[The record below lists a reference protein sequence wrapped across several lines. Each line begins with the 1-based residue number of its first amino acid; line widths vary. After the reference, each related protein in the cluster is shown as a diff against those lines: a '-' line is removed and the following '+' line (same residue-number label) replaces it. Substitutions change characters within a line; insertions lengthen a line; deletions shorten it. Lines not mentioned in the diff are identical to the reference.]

1 MNNHHN
7 DSTSDDVRRRV
18 VDAYVAGS
26 VIGDISRIMGVKI
39 YTVRRIIKAFVSQD
53 KIAMAPRGGNRKSM

>member
-18 VDAYVAGS
+18 VDAYLAGT
-26 VIGDISRIMGVKI
+26 VFGDISRVMGVKI
-39 YTVRRIIKAFVSQD
+39 HTVRRIIKTFVSQNR
-53 KIAMAPRGGNRKSM
+53 ITMIPRGGNRRSL